1 MTSLLHPQQRAESVP
16 HPPKFH
22 RTSHRSRHLTGWME
36 PHRTPS
42 PQPSLESRAGA
53 SHPDFPLHC
62 GAAATE
68 TPRGAKADASVET
81 GTGRHKPALPKGPTT
96 KPRSQAVGRGR
107 PWGARLGQRLN
118 APRGSPRRPPTREP
132 FPGNRLVCSA
142 HSKSCAPGKRAA
154 SAARFPDPTPVSE
167 PR

>member
-96 KPRSQAVGRGR
+96 KPRSQAVAFFTVGRRRSCSGR
-107 PWGARLGQRLN
+107 NREGQRGYSASLTSGMETIQQQKGRN
-118 APRGSPRRPPTREP
+118 RQPVQRRG
-132 FPGNRLVCSA
+132 
-142 HSKSCAPGKRAA
+142 
-154 SAARFPDPTPVSE
+154 
-167 PR
+167 